1 MDEDTKLVLGAWRV
15 LLVENYRLERRVAD
29 LEEMLEKLNPAK
41 PVFKGHKDVD
51 KRINYDGSAGYW
63 RRIGIGHGGDVDGSD

>member
-15 LLVENYRLERRVAD
+15 LLVENHRLQRRVAD
-29 LEEMLEKLNPAK
+29 LEEMLK
-41 PVFKGHKDVD
+41 KGNTNVD

>member
-29 LEEMLEKLNPAK
+29 LEEMLK
-41 PVFKGHKDVD
+41 KGHRDVD

-63 RRIGIGHGGDVDGSD
+63 RRIGIGHGGDADGSD

>member
-15 LLVENYRLERRVAD
+15 LLVENHRLAGDCYRLERRVAD
-29 LEEMLEKLNPAK
+29 LEEMLK
-41 PVFKGHKDVD
+41 KGHRDVD
-51 KRINYDGSAGYW
+51 KRINYDGPAGYR